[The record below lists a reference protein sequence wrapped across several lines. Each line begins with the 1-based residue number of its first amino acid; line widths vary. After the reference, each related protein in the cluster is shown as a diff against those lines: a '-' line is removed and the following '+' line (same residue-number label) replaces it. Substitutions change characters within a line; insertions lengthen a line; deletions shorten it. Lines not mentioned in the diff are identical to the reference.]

1 MPSRALARKL
11 AALIISTNAYTIKAA
26 PMPLTN
32 AQKQAA
38 HRARRDAKLARM
50 QTALEAIAARLDGNT
65 KPLAVE
71 VHQIATEGL
80 Q

>member
-1 MPSRALARKL
+1 
-11 AALIISTNAYTIKAA
+11 
-26 PMPLTN
+26 MPLTN

-38 HRARRDAKLARM
+38 HRVRRDAKMARM
-50 QTALEAIAARLDGNT
+50 QTALESIVARLDGNT